1 MDARL
6 QRRGHSLT
14 PHDVSPRSFQLVAR
28 LLTTTGNGFAGKRK
42 KKKSRASSLL
52 AFHRVL
58 LAYRINPETILI
70 LIVLPCQ
77 PTPIHPAK

>member
-14 PHDVSPRSFQLVAR
+14 PHDVSPRSFQLVVAR

-42 KKKSRASSLL
+42 KEKKKKKDKSRLHALPSRLPSPP
-52 AFHRVL
+52 L
-58 LAYRINPETILI
+58 LAYRINP
-70 LIVLPCQ
+70 VP
-77 PTPIHPAK
+77 KRF

>member
-6 QRRGHSLT
+6 QRQGHSLT

-42 KKKSRASSLL
+42 EKKKKKKKRDKSRLHALPSRLPS
-52 AFHRVL
+52 RPL
-58 LAYRINPETILI
+58 LAYRINP
-70 LIVLPCQ
+70 VP
-77 PTPIHPAK
+77 KRF